1 MATVSGK
8 SGLPACSS
16 MIFITAAEK
25 NKKKQKDITKP
36 NDWNGEKENPKAY
49 NNKDY
54 EVNLV

>member
-25 NKKKQKDITKP
+25 QNKKDITKP
-36 NDWNGEKENPKAY
+36 NDRNGEKENPKAY
-49 NNKDY
+49 NKKTKIMR
-54 EVNLV
+54 LI